1 MQKEQLAKA
10 MPTFLKM
17 CEPYFLYL
25 EAAARSVPPIYGAL
39 QELVRKG
46 VCGAIFPVPVPRSG
60 GPPLPGGEGVAA
72 GRPAHLLMPR
82 PPSMQLLEIS
92 QQLTLRLEQLVLMYA
107 SFGFVDLEETDPL
120 R

>member
-1 MQKEQLAKA
+1 

-25 EAAARSVPPIYGAL
+25 EAAARSMPPIYGAL

-46 VCGAIFPVPVPRSG
+46 
-60 GPPLPGGEGVAA
+60 
-72 GRPAHLLMPR
+72 
-82 PPSMQLLEIS
+82 LLEIS

-107 SFGFVDLEETDPL
+107 SFGFVDLEESDPL
-120 R
+120 SQHFLFLLREVLHQSFPRGVHLQILCPCCLHHQPLSSVPV